1 MKYEMLDKLLE
12 EKRAVFENISDMIWE
27 FAETR
32 FQEKQSAGLQ
42 METLR
47 TEGFDIEE
55 GIGRIETAFCAKFGS
70 GHPVIGILGEYDAL
84 PGMSQKADVT
94 EKMPEKE
101 GAPGHGCGHHLLG
114 TGGMEAAV
122 AVKDYLMK
130 NPMDGTVIYYG
141 CPGEEGGAGKAFMV
155 REGCFDACDICL
167 AWHPYS
173 ANFSSISTLANA
185 RIFFDFH
192 GVSAHA
198 AAAPHL
204 GRSALDAVELM
215 NVGVNYLREHM
226 IPEARVHYAVTNS
239 GGEAPNVVP
248 AYAQVLYSVRAPG
261 TEELHKLIK
270 RVSKVAEG
278 AAMMTETKVE
288 IRVVSA
294 YSDVLQNKTLDQLVF
309 SHIREIYPLKYT
321 EEEMVCAEKFHK
333 VGDPGDWKTYQGLAK
348 QFYGE
353 KGNAFFRGAMA
364 DTIFPPVPVK
374 MGSTDV
380 GDVSWTVPTAWFGS
394 ACYALGTPAHSWLA
408 VAQGKSGIAKRGME
422 AAASVIAR
430 TTLDIMEN
438 PQIAKKARED
448 MEKAKNG
455 FEYHSV
461 IPAEVQAGAF

>member
-1 MKYEMLDKLLE
+1 
-12 EKRAVFENISDMIWE
+12 
-27 FAETR
+27 
-32 FQEKQSAGLQ
+32 
-42 METLR
+42 
-47 TEGFDIEE
+47 
-55 GIGRIETAFCAKFGS
+55 
-70 GHPVIGILGEYDAL
+70 
-84 PGMSQKADVT
+84 
-94 EKMPEKE
+94 
-101 GAPGHGCGHHLLG
+101 
-114 TGGMEAAV
+114 MEAAV

-130 NPMDGTVIYYG
+130 NPMEGTVVYYG

-155 REGCFDACDICL
+155 REGCFEDCDICL

-185 RIFFDFH
+185 RIFYDFH

-215 NVGVNYLREHM
+215 SVGVNYLREHM
-226 IPEARVHYAVTNS
+226 IPEARVHYAVTNA

-261 TEELHKLIK
+261 TEELHKLIG
-270 RVSKVAEG
+270 RVNKVAEG
-278 AAMMTETKVE
+278 AAMMTETEVE

-321 EEEMVCAEKFHK
+321 EEEMAYAEKFHAA
-333 VGDPGDWKTYQGLAK
+333 GDPGDWKTYQGLAR

-353 KGNAFFRGAMA
+353 KGSAFFKGAMA

-380 GDVSWTVPTAWFGS
+380 GDVSWTVPTSWFGS

-430 TTLDIMEN
+430 TALDILEN
-438 PQIAKKARED
+438 PGIAAKAKED

-455 FEYHSV
+455 FTYKSV
-461 IPAEVQAGAF
+461 IPAEVKAGAF

>member
-1 MKYEMLDKLLE
+1 
-12 EKRAVFENISDMIWE
+12 
-27 FAETR
+27 
-32 FQEKQSAGLQ
+32 
-42 METLR
+42 
-47 TEGFDIEE
+47 
-55 GIGRIETAFCAKFGS
+55 
-70 GHPVIGILGEYDAL
+70 
-84 PGMSQKADVT
+84 
-94 EKMPEKE
+94 
-101 GAPGHGCGHHLLG
+101 
-114 TGGMEAAV
+114 
-122 AVKDYLMK
+122 
-130 NPMDGTVIYYG
+130 
-141 CPGEEGGAGKAFMV
+141 
-155 REGCFDACDICL
+155 
-167 AWHPYS
+167 
-173 ANFSSISTLANA
+173 
-185 RIFFDFH
+185 
-192 GVSAHA
+192 
-198 AAAPHL
+198 
-204 GRSALDAVELM
+204 
-215 NVGVNYLREHM
+215 
-226 IPEARVHYAVTNS
+226 
-239 GGEAPNVVP
+239 
-248 AYAQVLYSVRAPG
+248 
-261 TEELHKLIK
+261 
-270 RVSKVAEG
+270 
-278 AAMMTETKVE
+278 MMTETKVE